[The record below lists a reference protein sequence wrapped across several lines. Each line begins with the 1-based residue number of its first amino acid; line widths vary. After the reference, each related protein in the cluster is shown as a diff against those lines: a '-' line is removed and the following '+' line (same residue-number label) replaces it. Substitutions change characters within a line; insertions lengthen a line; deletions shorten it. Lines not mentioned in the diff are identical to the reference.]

1 MRSWTTS
8 GRGASPSRRCTH
20 RRAGST
26 VASATAWRRSWARSI
41 SKGIGPRS
49 SADTAPAA
57 GCGSFRRS
65 EALPLM
71 RPVYDEVQSRRPGMI
86 ALDDRWWRALF
97 FERETEK
104 DDPTFFA
111 VHDTDGVV
119 DAYAA
124 YRVKHDW
131 TDSLPDLE
139 LTVKQL
145 IATTPD
151 AYADIW
157 RFVFDVDLV
166 RRVKAWNRPVDEPL
180 IYLMEEP
187 NRLRFRTSNALWVRL
202 VDVPAALEAR
212 GYVGDGRIV
221 VDVEDRVLPLERGPV
236 RTRRQWGSGLVP
248 SERARRLTSLAA
260 RQIWAPRTWE
270 AATFRQLHRAGRVD
284 ELRAGGPR
292 CAQTRCSRRMKR
304 PGAPSA
310 SSPTSTLSRRGSP
323 APRTPRR
330 SPPGR
335 SRARRGSIG
344 ALDRPP
350 TFDRRSPAA

>member
-1 MRSWTTS
+1 
-8 GRGASPSRRCTH
+8 
-20 RRAGST
+20 
-26 VASATAWRRSWARSI
+26 
-41 SKGIGPRS
+41 
-49 SADTAPAA
+49 
-57 GCGSFRRS
+57 
-65 EALPLM
+65 
-71 RPVYDEVQSRRPGMI
+71 MI

-104 DDPTFFA
+104 EDPTFFA

-124 YRVKHDW
+124 YRVKHGW

-187 NRLRFRTSNALWVRL
+187 NQLRFRTSNALWVRL

-212 GYVGDGRIV
+212 GYAATA
-221 VDVEDRVLPLERGPV
+221 DRRRRRGPVLSLERGPV

-248 SERARRLTSLAA
+248 TN
-260 RQIWAPRTWE
+260 
-270 AATFRQLHRAGRVD
+270 GR
-284 ELRAGGPR
+284 GG
-292 CAQTRCSRRMKR
+292 
-304 PGAPSA
+304 
-310 SSPTSTLSRRGSP
+310 
-323 APRTPRR
+323 
-330 SPPGR
+330 
-335 SRARRGSIG
+335 
-344 ALDRPP
+344 
-350 TFDRRSPAA
+350 